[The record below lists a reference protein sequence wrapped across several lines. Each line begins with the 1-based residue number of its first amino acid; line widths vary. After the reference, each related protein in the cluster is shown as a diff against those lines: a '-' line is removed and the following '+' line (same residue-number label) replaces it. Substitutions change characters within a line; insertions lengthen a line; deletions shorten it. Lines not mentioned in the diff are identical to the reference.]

1 MKNTQ
6 QKLIAIIPAR
16 GGSKGIPR
24 KNLRPLAG
32 KPLIYYSIKA
42 CLNSDLVDEV
52 LVTTEDDEIA
62 LLASRFG
69 ASVHLRPVELS
80 DDISTLDPVILDAL
94 ISYEKAQNQLY
105 CKILTVQPTSPLLT
119 SEDIDL
125 AIRHF
130 SKFEN
135 INSLVS
141 VVDDRHL
148 SWGRGEDGTAIAQY
162 SDRVNRQL
170 LPKVFKE
177 TGALVLCHREQ
188 LMSGNRIG
196 DNVELFEM
204 EKDRSFDIDCVTD
217 LMLCESILEQK
228 TIVFFVAGNSA
239 IGLGHVFRALML
251 ANQLVRHKIYFIVD
265 NDSKLAKKH
274 IDDHN
279 YPVSIVSSDLVIETI
294 KKLKPDLIIN
304 DILDTEECFVKR
316 QKAIGA
322 KVVNFEDMGSGA
334 MAADLVFNA
343 LYPQKIPSD
352 HIFYGEDYF
361 CLRDEFL
368 YTETSGFSE
377 SVNNI
382 LISFGGVDPGNLT
395 LRVLRLINQLAVDRS
410 IEIRVIIGPGY
421 GFSESLLKWTS
432 EHNSDIQIV
441 HNSKKISALM
451 QQSDLVFTSGG
462 RTVYEIASMLKPMC
476 VICQNTR
483 ELSHT
488 FANIDNGVVNLG
500 LNSDVDDDEIQSIFC
515 QLVDRPELRRMMV
528 DKLEAHS
535 FKEGKKR
542 VIGMIEDLMKEQD
555 VV

>member
-1 MKNTQ
+1 MKKNN

-24 KNLRPLAG
+24 KNLRPLCN

-42 CLNSDLVDEV
+42 CLNSELIDEV
-52 LVTTEDDEIA
+52 LVSTEDDEIA

-69 ASVHLRPVELS
+69 ASVHFRPAELS
-80 DDISTLDPVILDAL
+80 NDMDTLDPVILEAFL
-94 ISYEKAQNQLY
+94 SHEKSQNQFY
-105 CKILTVQPTSPLLT
+105 CKVLTVQPTSPLLT
-119 SEDIDL
+119 SLDIDS

-135 INSLVS
+135 IHSLIS

-148 SWGRGEDGTAIAQY
+148 TWGRDDDGRPVALY
-162 SDRVNRQL
+162 KDRLNRQL
-170 LPKVFKE
+170 LPKVYKE
-177 TGALVLCHREQ
+177 TGAMVLCTREQ
-188 LMSGNRIG
+188 LMSGSRIG
-196 DNVELFEM
+196 DNIELFEM
-204 EKDRSFDIDCVTD
+204 EKDRSFDIDSVTD

-228 TIVFFVAGNSA
+228 IIVFIVSGNSK
-239 IGLGHVFRALML
+239 IGLGHAFRALML
-251 ANQLVRHKIYFIVD
+251 ANQFVRHQIYFICD
-265 NDSKLAKKH
+265 DASELAKKY
-274 IDDHN
+274 INEYN
-279 YPVSIVSSDLVIETI
+279 YPVVLVSKELVIDEL

-304 DILDTEECFVKR
+304 DILDTELSFIKR
-316 QKAIGA
+316 QKSLGA

-343 LYPQKIPSD
+343 LYPQKTPSD
-352 HIFYGEDYF
+352 HIYYGEDYF

-368 YTETSGFSE
+368 YTETIEFSE

-382 LISFGGVDPGNLT
+382 LISFGGVDPANLT
-395 LRVLRLINQLAVDRS
+395 LRVLSLINQLAVERS
-410 IEIRVIIGPGY
+410 IEIVVIVGPGY
-421 GFSESLLKWTS
+421 RFLEGLLKWING
-432 EHNSDIQIV
+432 HNSKVKIV
-441 HNSKKISALM
+441 HNSKKISNFM

-462 RTVYEIASMLKPMC
+462 RTVYEIASMVKPMC

-488 FANIDNGVVNLG
+488 FASPKNGVVNLG
-500 LNSDVDDDEIQSIFC
+500 LHSEISDEEIRSKFC
-515 QLVDRPELRRMMV
+515 QLVDKPELRRMMV
-528 DKLEAHS
+528 EKLKTHT

-542 VIGMIEDLMKEQD
+542 VTEMIENLMQEYD